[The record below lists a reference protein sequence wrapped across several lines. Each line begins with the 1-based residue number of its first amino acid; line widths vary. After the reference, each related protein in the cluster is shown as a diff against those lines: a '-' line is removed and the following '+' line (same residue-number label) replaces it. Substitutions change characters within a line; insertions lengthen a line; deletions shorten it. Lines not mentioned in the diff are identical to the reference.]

1 MSATD
6 ARCAPDRSRWCRS
19 ARASAN
25 SSTRGRSSAARRGSS
40 SAPRSPRG
48 PARSPSASSGRTR
61 RRAAWGSTSRSR
73 PRVTS
78 ARTRRS
84 TSGLRGEGS
93 PPSWAC
99 ASAIS
104 GSCSGPRHFS
114 APPPSSGRSWAS
126 ASTCRW
132 RGGSGVPSLAPMVV
146 PSLDT
151 EHPGIRVIAEVASV
165 LQAGPP
171 PRGGGHDVVVVVA
184 RILAPMIAA
193 TELSQ
198 DLASEV
204 ALRTHEMEA
213 QRSFAAQI
221 IDSLPVGLYVIDR
234 TYRIRAWNRKRETG
248 MQGVSRE
255 DAVGREI
262 FDVLDR
268 QPRDLLKH
276 EFDRVFDTGELQQV
290 EMESQ
295 ATGEARHYRITKI
308 PMHQDGG
315 AISHVI
321 TIGEDIT
328 EWRQA
333 QQRLTETEKL
343 AAVGQLAAGVMHEIN
358 NPLATILACCE
369 ALALRTEELSA
380 GDRHGYDEYLK
391 IIDAEVQRCRRIV
404 ESLLD
409 FSRPKGGDKK
419 PTDVNSVVERTLFL
433 LKHHARFKRLTVMRE
448 LTSGL
453 PSVLGDHERLIQSFM
468 ALMLNAMDAMDSRGT
483 LTVRSRINP
492 DRADEILLEF
502 IDTGTGIKRE
512 DLPKIFEPFFTTKPQ
527 GRGTGLGLSICYGII
542 AEHRGRIEVE
552 SQVGVGSNFRVYLPT
567 G

>member
-1 MSATD
+1 
-6 ARCAPDRSRWCRS
+6 
-19 ARASAN
+19 
-25 SSTRGRSSAARRGSS
+25 
-40 SAPRSPRG
+40 
-48 PARSPSASSGRTR
+48 
-61 RRAAWGSTSRSR
+61 
-73 PRVTS
+73 
-78 ARTRRS
+78 
-84 TSGLRGEGS
+84 
-93 PPSWAC
+93 
-99 ASAIS
+99 
-104 GSCSGPRHFS
+104 
-114 APPPSSGRSWAS
+114 
-126 ASTCRW
+126 
-132 RGGSGVPSLAPMVV
+132 MVV

-151 EHPGIRVIAEVASV
+151 EHPGILVIAEVASV
-165 LQAGPP
+165 LQAGFASGEALHGVVSALRRGLNLRRCRLWLRTADGTRFAPVTTSGDDGDVPGYLPP
-171 PRGGGHDVVVVVA
+171 VAEWVRHGPQRESVPGGTVIRLPLIHDDEPLGALEVVIPTGRYEGIAHDVVVVVA

-268 QPRDLLKH
+268 QPRDLLKR

-369 ALALRTEELSA
+369 ALALRTADLA
-380 GDRHGYDEYLK
+380 PPDRHGYDEYLK

-419 PTDVNSVVERTLFL
+419 PTDVNGVVERTLFL
-433 LKHHARFKRLTVMRE
+433 LKHHARFKRLNVARE
-448 LTSGL
+448 LATGL
-453 PSVLGDHERLIQSFM
+453 PLVLADHERLIQSFM

-492 DRADEILLEF
+492 NRGDEILLEF

-542 AEHRGRIEVE
+542 AEHRGRIDVE
-552 SQVGVGSNFRVYLPT
+552 SQVGVGSNFRVYLPI

>member
-1 MSATD
+1 MA
-6 ARCAPDRSRWCRS
+6 
-19 ARASAN
+19 
-25 SSTRGRSSAARRGSS
+25 
-40 SAPRSPRG
+40 
-48 PARSPSASSGRTR
+48 
-61 RRAAWGSTSRSR
+61 
-73 PRVTS
+73 
-78 ARTRRS
+78 
-84 TSGLRGEGS
+84 
-93 PPSWAC
+93 
-99 ASAIS
+99 
-104 GSCSGPRHFS
+104 
-114 APPPSSGRSWAS
+114 
-126 ASTCRW
+126 
-132 RGGSGVPSLAPMVV
+132 V

-165 LQAGPP
+165 LQAGLASGEALHGVVSALRRGLNLRRCRLWLRTPDGTRFTPVTTPGDEAEQPGYAPP
-171 PRGGGHDVVVVVA
+171 VAEWMRRGPQREGVPGGSIVRLPLVHEDEPLGVLEVVIPTGRYEGIAHDVVVVAA

-204 ALRTHEMEA
+204 ALRTHEIEA

-234 TYRIRAWNRKRETG
+234 GYRIRAWNRKRETG
-248 MQGVSRE
+248 TQGVSRE

-268 QPRDLLKH
+268 QPRDLLKR

-295 ATGEARHYRITKI
+295 ASGEARYYRITKI
-308 PMHQDGG
+308 PMRQDGQD
-315 AISHVI
+315 ISHVI

-369 ALALRTEELSA
+369 AMALRREDLPP
-380 GDRHGYDEYLK
+380 GQGNDEYLK

-409 FSRPKGGDKK
+409 FSRPKGVDKA

-433 LKHHARFKRLTVMRE
+433 LKHHARFKRVTVVRE
-448 LTSGL
+448 LAADL
-453 PSVLGDHERLIQSFM
+453 PPVLGDHERLIQSFM

-492 DRADEILLEF
+492 NRTDEILLEF

-527 GRGTGLGLSICYGII
+527 GRGTGLGLSICYGIV

-552 SQVGVGSNFRVYLPT
+552 SHVGVGSNFKVYLPT